1 MKLFIRAKF
10 IGPLGLFIASAGGC
24 TVSTAPESAPTSTV
38 SQGVETAATP
48 ESHAEEA
55 EQQREPYGPV
65 AHIADALAKVG
76 LNEEQRAAAEKLG
89 KEVAEKEK
97 AVVDAREGLK
107 VALAKQLKEGKID
120 EQALEHEID
129 ALVKAR
135 EAASPALRK
144 AVENLHG
151 ILNEEQRGDFVDAL
165 KSRMKDLDQASQK
178 WFGELSKDLRLTE
191 EQRNKA
197 KDVLEKT
204 KGNLAE
210 EHKKAEALF
219 EAFKGKE
226 FKIERI
232 VPISDVGER
241 TRKRATEMIGIAKEL
256 TDILTPE
263 QRSELAKK
271 LEAKH
276 PSEPLKGVHMP
287 KIGGHETEAAP
298 LGEAQQGIIVGG
310 GYRAGA
316 VRGWGGG
323 YSARSMTVSGGGYAA
338 GYPFIGGYGMGI
350 W

>member
-1 MKLFIRAKF
+1 MKLFIRTKF

-24 TVSTAPESAPTSTV
+24 AVSAAPDTASTSTV
-38 SQGVETAATP
+38 SDGIETAATP
-48 ESHAEEA
+48 ESHEKEEA

-65 AHIADALAKVG
+65 AHIADALSKVG
-76 LNEEQRAAAEKLG
+76 LSDEQRAAAERLG

-97 AVVDAREGLK
+97 GVVEARHDLK
-107 VALAKQLKEGKID
+107 LALAKQLKEGKID
-120 EQALEHEID
+120 AQALQHEID

-135 EAASPALRK
+135 EEASPTLRK
-144 AVENLHG
+144 SVENLHG
-151 ILNEEQRGDFVDAL
+151 ILDEEQRGAFVDAL
-165 KSRMKDLDQASQK
+165 KSRIKELDEASQK

-204 KGNLAE
+204 KAHLADE
-210 EHKKAEALF
+210 RKKTETLF
-219 EAFKGKE
+219 DAFKGKE
-226 FKIERI
+226 FSIERI

-241 TRKRATEMIGIAKEL
+241 TRKRATEMIRVAKEL

-271 LEAKH
+271 LEAPP
-276 PSEPLKGVHMP
+276 PSEPLKGVHLP
-287 KIGGHETEAAP
+287 KIGGHEGEL
-298 LGEAQQGIIVGG
+298 LGEAQQGIVVGR

-323 YSARSMTVSGGGYAA
+323 YSARSMTVSGGYAA